1 MHIDYKVTLPDQVY
15 VIVAQ
20 YKLIS
25 SVIGDMRVREKDF
38 SGDFVTNSR
47 PTIIFIIFW
56 DFLMFYQIFL
66 SPQVKRCSIITD
78 KHGIYEFLHD
88 LTNDLK
94 LTILG
99 K

>member
-1 MHIDYKVTLPDQVY
+1 MEELIGLLGPGDITFYFQDNKAKVLMGLTGVSKQAPLLMHIDYKVTLPDQAY

-47 PTIIFIIFW
+47 PTIIFIIF
-56 DFLMFYQIFL
+56 
-66 SPQVKRCSIITD
+66 
-78 KHGIYEFLHD
+78 
-88 LTNDLK
+88 
-94 LTILG
+94 
-99 K
+99 

>member
-1 MHIDYKVTLPDQVY
+1 MLMHIDYKVTLPDQVY

-47 PTIIFIIFW
+47 PTIIFIIF
-56 DFLMFYQIFL
+56 
-66 SPQVKRCSIITD
+66 
-78 KHGIYEFLHD
+78 
-88 LTNDLK
+88 
-94 LTILG
+94 
-99 K
+99 

>member
-66 SPQVKRCSIITD
+66 SQQVKQFAIITF
-78 KHGIYEFLHD
+78 KHSIYELPHK
-88 LTNDLK
+88 LPNDLRS
-94 LTILG
+94 
-99 K
+99 